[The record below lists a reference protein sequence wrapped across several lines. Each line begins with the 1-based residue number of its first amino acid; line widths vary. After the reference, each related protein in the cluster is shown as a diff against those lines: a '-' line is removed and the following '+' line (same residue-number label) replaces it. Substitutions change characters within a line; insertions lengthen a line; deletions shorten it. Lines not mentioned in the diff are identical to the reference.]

1 MAFNIYDSKQG
12 EYRAGNIAVT
22 VIAAVFVVL
31 RLLARWKKGLAIGID
46 DYAILISLVFLFADA
61 AIHLTMVHY
70 GMGLH
75 AETQSAHNLVMIA
88 KLLMTFECTY
98 SVTIG
103 LIKIAILL
111 LYSRIFPTRSFLI
124 ATYILGGIAV
134 AWSIAIVCVS
144 IFQCTPIARTWNSA
158 LPGTCINLKG
168 MFIGN
173 AVPNIVTDIAI
184 LSLPVRAVWKLQAP
198 LASRL
203 SIIGLFLLG
212 SFVVFCSI
220 YRFTTLFEFDIT
232 NTSGTIGSSC
242 TWSVIECAIGIVSAC
257 MPTLRPLIVI
267 VSSKFA
273 SRGSSQKTTTTGNS
287 RAVNRGAGTG
297 ASGSGNRSRH
307 PAFRPTDEILGKND
321 VHMEVSQTGFDD
333 DYGDEIPLHGIRV
346 RRDVT
351 WEESGGGEVR
361 RPGTRDR

>member
-1 MAFNIYDSKQG
+1 MPSDIYASKQG

-22 VIAAVFVVL
+22 VIAAVFVGL
-31 RLLARWKKGLAIGID
+31 RFAARWKKGLSVGID
-46 DYAILISLVFLFADA
+46 DWAILISLMFLFSDA

-75 AETQSAHNLVMIA
+75 AQTQSAHNLVMIA

-111 LYSRIFPTRSFLI
+111 LYSRLFPTRAFRI
-124 ATYILGGIAV
+124 AVYILGGIAI

-144 IFQCTPIARTWNSA
+144 IFQCTPIARTWDSSI
-158 LPGTCINLKG
+158 PGTCINLKG

-173 AVPNIVTDIAI
+173 AVPNIITDIAI
-184 LSLPVRAVWKLQAP
+184 LSLPVRVVWKLQAP
-198 LASRL
+198 LANRL
-203 SIIGLFLLG
+203 SVIGLFMLG

-220 YRFTTLFEFDIT
+220 YRFTTLFEFDAT

-257 MPTLRPLIVI
+257 MPTLRPLVMM

-273 SRGSSQKTTTTGNS
+273 SRDGYGSRRNPTTKNS
-287 RAVNRGAGTG
+287 KGTNKGTG
-297 ASGSGNRSRH
+297 ASGSRQRTPNS
-307 PAFRPTDEILGKND
+307 PSFRPTDEILAKND
-321 VHMEVSQTGFDD
+321 VHMDVSQSGLD
-333 DYGDEIPLHGIRV
+333 DYGDEVPLHSIRV

-351 WEESGGGEVR
+351 WEESGGNEL
-361 RPGTRDR
+361 PQHWK